1 MSPGSA
7 PDAPPAAPRARS
19 ARAVELA
26 RGVLPWLVAAF
37 CLGYAFEV
45 VPFRACLEAL
55 RQARVEHFFPLA
67 TGAVVLWFLLESAA
81 YARLFSR
88 FNAPLSWRDARSLRA
103 LTYLLT
109 VIHWHVAK
117 AAVVLRLQATHGV
130 GLMAG
135 TSTLLLYQMLGIVI
149 LALFAGAG
157 ALLVPAMPGSREVAF
172 AALALAAGTSAGLA
186 WARIGRPR
194 LALLDELRALPLLA
208 SLRRLEI
215 ADVAVVGLLK
225 TAYQL
230 VFVLVYYFGLRSF
243 GLSPSFFHVLVGT
256 ALLQAVGSLPIS
268 PAGLGT
274 QQAAMLFLF
283 SDPAAEG
290 ADGPALLAF
299 AFTLPFTTMTLRALI
314 ACLYLGDLA
323 RPASASASL
332 VGGADSAA
340 GGIADGGASKSP
352 SDSASASSSATT
364 RV

>member
-1 MSPGSA
+1 MSPG
-7 PDAPPAAPRARS
+7 PT
-19 ARAVELA
+19 LA
-26 RGVLPWLVAAF
+26 RRAWAAAIARRVLPWLIAAF
-37 CLGYAFEV
+37 CLGYAFQV
-45 VPFRACLEAL
+45 VPFRACLAAL
-55 RQARVEHFFPLA
+55 RQARVEVFLPLA
-67 TGAVVLWFLLESAA
+67 ASAVLLWFLLESAA

-88 FNAPLSWRDARSLRA
+88 FNTRLRWRDARSLRA

-149 LALFAGAG
+149 LAVFAGAG
-157 ALLVPAMPGSREVAF
+157 ALLVPDMPGAIEIAVASF
-172 AALALAAGTSAGLA
+172 ALAAGTSAMLVGL
-186 WARIGRPR
+186 RIDWPHI
-194 LALLDELRALPLLA
+194 ALLDELRALPLFQA
-208 SLRRLEI
+208 HRRIEL
-215 ADVAVVGLLK
+215 ADVATIGLLK

-230 VFVLVYYFGLRSF
+230 VFVLVYYFGLRAF
-243 GLSPSFFHVLVGT
+243 GLAPSFFHVMVGT

-283 SDPAAEG
+283 SDPAQKG
-290 ADGPALLAF
+290 VDGPALLAF
-299 AFTLPFTTMTLRALI
+299 AFTLPFTTMTLRALL

-323 RPASASASL
+323 RPA
-332 VGGADSAA
+332 A
-340 GGIADGGASKSP
+340 GEPGKA

>member
-1 MSPGSA
+1 MSREPAPLAATPLPSPAPSGGPSTPPG
-7 PDAPPAAPRARS
+7 PPPAS
-19 ARAVELA
+19 VGHGARAAALA
-26 RGVLPWLVAAF
+26 RRGLPWLVAAF
-37 CLGYAFEV
+37 CLAYAFEV
-45 VPFRACLEAL
+45 VPFRQCLAAL
-55 RQARVEHFFPLA
+55 REARIELFFPLA
-67 TGAVVLWFLLESAA
+67 TSAVVLWFLLESAA

-88 FNAPLSWRDARSLRA
+88 LNAPLSGRDARSLRA

-149 LALFAGAG
+149 LAAFAGAG
-157 ALLVPAMPGSREVAF
+157 ALLAPAMPGSREVAG
-172 AALALAAGTSAGLA
+172 AAFALAAGTSGVLGLL
-186 WARIGRPR
+186 RSDRPR
-194 LALLDELRALPLLA
+194 LALLDELRALPLFA
-208 SLRRLEI
+208 SHRRVALE
-215 ADVAVVGLLK
+215 DVVAIGLLK

-230 VFVLVYYFGLRSF
+230 VFVLVYYFGLRAF
-243 GLSPSFFHVLVGT
+243 GLAPSFFHVLVGT

-283 SDPAAEG
+283 SDPAAKG

-299 AFTLPFTTMTLRALI
+299 AFTLPITTMTLRALL

-323 RPASASASL
+323 RPSSGPAESTSASR
-332 VGGADSAA
+332 
-340 GGIADGGASKSP
+340 
-352 SDSASASSSATT
+352 SATT